1 MIRNILSLNKEISL
15 KFVKNVSRRNV
26 KSFSSQKLQPVKLA
40 FTIYENYTSKAA
52 PFVIIHGL
60 FGSKQNWTSLC
71 KAYSQKIEPP
81 RKIFAVDLRNHGDSP
96 HSENH
101 TYAHLAED
109 LRLFLEDNGLEK
121 IFLMGHSMGGRCAML
136 FALTYPKLLEK
147 LIVVDISPINVS
159 PNFSEMSKIID
170 VMNRTEMPKNVVL
183 SQARSIVEQQLAEV
197 IPDKGVRAFIL
208 TNLMA
213 TEDKSYKWRAN
224 VPTLLK
230 AFQEVGRFDV
240 ENTAQYTGETLFIG
254 GEKSDYLPIRCDFN
268 VVNMTLHKIFSK
280 CGLNFLI
287 VKCIPINVRFKTDL
301 AQTENYKHIVDLAY
315 ASYQSTDTIFGKVKL
330 RDVPSPLLI
339 LHGFLGSKSNFN
351 TLCKRYHD
359 RVKPKRL
366 VYAVDLR
373 NHGDSAHSKDN
384 SYDDLVMDILKFL
397 KTVGL
402 EKTCVL
408 GHDIGGRIGM
418 LLALKNPELVEKLI
432 ISETSPITTSRSF
445 KIFPDV
451 LRILNNLVFPPN
463 LPLPQARAHV
473 VNCLSRIVKSK
484 ELMSLVLMNLIQ
496 KSDGGYSWRFNNKA
510 LLDFFDEL
518 SSFPEIHN
526 LEYKG
531 PVLFLGGGK
540 SDYIQ
545 KTDFPKILKFFPNAQ
560 LKYIEGAGHWL
571 HAEKP
576 NEFLKITIDFL
587 NRPSAG

>member
-159 PNFSEMSKIID
+159 PNFSGMSKIID

-254 GEKSDYLPIRCDFN
+254 GEKSDYLPCDFN